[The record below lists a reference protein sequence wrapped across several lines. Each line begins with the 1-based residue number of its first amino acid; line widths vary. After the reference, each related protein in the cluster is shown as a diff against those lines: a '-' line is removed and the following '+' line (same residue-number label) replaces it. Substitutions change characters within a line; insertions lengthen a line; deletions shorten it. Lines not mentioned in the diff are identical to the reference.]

1 MISTPDR
8 QNTIALIEQAKA
20 AGARRAQACAEVG
33 IDERTC
39 RRWRAM
45 DGTPEDRRPTAP
57 RPVPRNQL
65 SEQERQAVL
74 DICNSKPFE
83 VVPRLADQAGLFSA
97 LFLAVWGGRVRT
109 ATGGGSLSGDG

>member
-8 QNTIALIEQAKA
+8 QNAITLIDQAKA
-20 AGARRAQACAEVG
+20 AGARRAQACAELG

-57 RPVPRNQL
+57 RPVPSNKL
-65 SEQERQAVL
+65 SEAERRAVL
-74 DICNSKPFE
+74 DACNSQAFKSLPPSQI
-83 VVPRLADQAGLFSA
+83 VPRPADQGRY
-97 LFLAVWGGRVRT
+97 LASE
-109 ATGGGSLSGDG
+109 ANF